1 MKEKFITAH
10 MRAAFVYAEL
20 SSCVRRKVGCVIV
33 KNGTPIAI
41 GYNGTPS
48 GEDNCCETEEN
59 VTKPNV
65 IHAED
70 NALRKLTKSSE
81 SAEGAIM
88 FVTTAPCESCASR
101 IIDAGIS
108 KVYYVDLYRNKD
120 GIDYLNARRL
130 ETHQLPAELFPD
142 RYQPNN

>member
-1 MKEKFITAH
+1 MKEKFVIAH

-41 GYNGTPS
+41 GYNGTPA
-48 GEDNCCETEEN
+48 GEDNCCEIDN

-81 SAEGAIM
+81 SAEGAVM
-88 FVTTAPCESCASR
+88 FVTTVPCAPCASR

-108 KVYYVDLYRNKD
+108 KVYYVDVYRNAD
-120 GIDYLNARRL
+120 GIDYLQKRNIDV
-130 ETHQLPAELFPD
+130 EQLPSELFPD
-142 RYQPNN
+142 RY